1 MIARPYV
8 SKAGVTDTVTVRVLV
23 SWLVSQSK
31 GGHKDRK
38 PRIRGQ
44 HTDAGREDRGQEDH
58 REELP
63 YNIELSDILGRSRMN
78 EIATNRLSDSPSH
91 HAKRWTRVK
100 GKFKKT
106 LTEKRTR
113 FS

>member
-1 MIARPYV
+1 MSESGTFEFVGSPVIKIV
-8 SKAGVTDTVTVRVLV
+8 
-23 SWLVSQSK
+23 K

-63 YNIELSDILGRSRMN
+63 YNIELSDILGRPIPGHLLLQPSS
-78 EIATNRLSDSPSH
+78 LSVSSID
-91 HAKRWTRVK
+91 K
-100 GKFKKT
+100 
-106 LTEKRTR
+106 
-113 FS
+113 